1 MKHQTAQQID
11 EMTGPE
17 AQALAERLAVQLCG
31 SDRFKTDL
39 ATRLGYSRPAVNGW
53 FAEGGRPPAIASRC
67 RGLAGNPERRAGRS
81 QAIPRGSLTPFQLY
95 DLTRRGWLSR
105 RGVCFPA
112 SCAWTLRLSYPAFQQ
127 LCAVPKPS

>member
-53 FAEGGRPPAIASRC
+53 FAEGGRPPAIVIMYM
-67 RGLAGNPERRAGRS
+67 LAEMRRADAVTLLEPLNG
-81 QAIPRGSLTPFQLY
+81 AL
-95 DLTRRGWLSR
+95 DD
-105 RGVCFPA
+105 
-112 SCAWTLRLSYPAFQQ
+112 LRLYRAG
-127 LCAVPKPS
+127 A

>member
-53 FAEGGRPPAIASRC
+53 FAEGGRPPAIVIMYM
-67 RGLAGNPERRAGRS
+67 LAEIQRADAADMLATLNSALDELRLYRAG
-81 QAIPRGSLTPFQLY
+81 A
-95 DLTRRGWLSR
+95 
-105 RGVCFPA
+105 
-112 SCAWTLRLSYPAFQQ
+112 
-127 LCAVPKPS
+127 

>member
-1 MKHQTAQQID
+1 MPLPKMTWKCLGCGTAFEGDSCRICRKDHTAQTLE

-53 FAEGGRPPAIASRC
+53 FAEGGRPPAIVIMYM
-67 RGLAGNPERRAGRS
+67 LAEMQRADAVALLETLNGALDDLRLYRAG
-81 QAIPRGSLTPFQLY
+81 A
-95 DLTRRGWLSR
+95 
-105 RGVCFPA
+105 
-112 SCAWTLRLSYPAFQQ
+112 
-127 LCAVPKPS
+127 